1 MNAPFS
7 PSTLDRLR
15 SDLAAS
21 PRMLFIDGKFVAA
34 ASGETFEVIDPATGQ
49 VFAHAAGGDKADVDL
64 AVAAAR
70 RALDG
75 AWGKHTPSQ
84 RARLMLKLAD
94 LIEAAGEEL
103 ALLESLDNGMP
114 IMMARFG
121 GVMGAAEQLRYNAG
135 WATKI
140 TGETI
145 DPSWPGEYHAFTLRE
160 PVGVVGSIV
169 PWNFPF
175 VMAVAKIAPA
185 LAAGCTVVLK
195 PAEQTPLSA
204 VKLGELIA
212 AAGFPDGTVNI
223 VTGFG
228 KTAGAA
234 LVDHPG
240 VDKISFTGSTTT
252 GRSILHAATG
262 NLKRV
267 TLELGGKSPVVI
279 FADADLEKAIPSAAM
294 GIFGNAG
301 QVCAA
306 GSRLFVHE
314 SIFDQVVEGVSRRAA
329 SLKVGAGITPGT
341 EMGPLVSQVQLDRVL
356 GYIASGAS
364 EGATVGVGGARIEG
378 EGYGGYFVQPTV
390 LTGTAA
396 GMKVVEEEI
405 FGPVLCAMKFGDGDI
420 DTIAASAN
428 QSDYGLAASLWT
440 RDMSS
445 GLKLAKRLKAG
456 TIRING
462 GGAGVDPAM
471 PLGGFKQSGWGR
483 ENGRMGVEAYTEVKS
498 VTIAL

>member
-1 MNAPFS
+1 
-7 PSTLDRLR
+7 
-15 SDLAAS
+15 
-21 PRMLFIDGKFVAA
+21 
-34 ASGETFEVIDPATGQ
+34 
-49 VFAHAAGGDKADVDL
+49 
-64 AVAAAR
+64 
-70 RALDG
+70 
-75 AWGKHTPSQ
+75 
-84 RARLMLKLAD
+84 
-94 LIEAAGEEL
+94 
-103 ALLESLDNGMP
+103 
-114 IMMARFG
+114 
-121 GVMGAAEQLRYNAG
+121 MGAAEQLRYNAG

-160 PVGVVGSIV
+160 PVGVVGAIV

-212 AAGFPDGTVNI
+212 AAGFPEGTVSI

-234 LVDHPG
+234 IVDHPG
-240 VDKISFTGSTTT
+240 VDKVSFTGSTVT
-252 GRSILHAATG
+252 GRSILRAATG

-279 FADADLEKAIPSAAM
+279 FSDADLDRAIPSAAM

-301 QVCAA
+301 QICAA

-329 SLKVGAGITPGT
+329 TLKVGAGIAPGT
-341 EMGPLVSQVQLDRVL
+341 EMGPLVSQVQMDRVL

-364 EGATVGVGGARIEG
+364 EGANIGVGGARIEG

-405 FGPVLCAMKFGDGDI
+405 FGPVLCAMKFGDNDI
-420 DTIAASAN
+420 ETIAAAAN
-428 QSDYGLAASLWT
+428 QSEYGLAASIWT
-440 RDMSS
+440 RDMSC
-445 GLKLAKRLKAG
+445 GLRLAKRLKAG